1 VLTNEFWKFKLYC
14 CLYEYL
20 AGLAWGTRSVDLL
33 LDSEVFSNR
42 LRSSLDNLSGSLVV
56 ASAFIKLEA
65 IRSILGNLGNGL
77 SVKVVARWQLND
89 LVKGSSDLEVY
100 EYCRD
105 KGWRFGINT
114 RLHGK
119 LFLLDSEEFLL
130 GSANLTRRGL
140 NLIENSNL
148 EFGTEFKA
156 SKGDLDKLNFFLS
169 NEVHWISDAGYQ
181 SMARYVE
188 EAKRN
193 YQITPIEEWPA
204 SITNRLVPTV
214 ESLWLKDLLSLS
226 PEEILFGQ
234 PTDDFA
240 RTIDLLNIS
249 PENLDSKTLKKGF
262 RNTLIY
268 AWAVQRL
275 SYDPVQFGALTF
287 EIDNLLLDDPRLYR
301 RYLKSYID
309 ILFAWFDYLD
319 DEFEVTERSHGGKG
333 SRSVRLR
340 MGNEQ

>member
-1 VLTNEFWKFKLYC
+1 
-14 CLYEYL
+14 
-20 AGLAWGTRSVDLL
+20 
-33 LDSEVFSNR
+33 
-42 LRSSLDNLSGSLVV
+42 VV
-56 ASAFIKLEA
+56 ASAFIKFEA
-65 IRSILGNLGNGL
+65 LKSILGNLEKDL
-77 SVKVVARWQLND
+77 DVMVIARWRVED

-100 EYCRD
+100 KYCRE
-105 KGWRFGINT
+105 KGWRFGINA

-119 LFLLDSEEFLL
+119 LFLLDSEEVFL
-130 GSANLTRRGL
+130 GSANVTRRGL
-140 NLIENSNL
+140 NSIENSNL
-148 EFGTEFKA
+148 EFGTKFKP
-156 SKGDLDKLNFFLS
+156 SREDLDKLNCFLS
-169 NEVHWISDAGYQ
+169 SEVRWITDVDYE
-181 SMARYVE
+181 SMARHVK
-188 EAKRN
+188 EAKEK
-193 YQITPIEEWPA
+193 YQQTNIEEWP
-204 SITNRLVPTV
+204 SSVVRRLVPTI
-214 ESLWLKDLLSLS
+214 ESLWLKDLFSLS
-226 PEEILFGQ
+226 PEEILSNQ

-240 RTIDLLNIS
+240 RNIDLLNIL
-249 PENLDSKTLKKGF
+249 PENLDSKSVKKGF

-301 RYLKSYID
+301 KHLKPYID